1 METIYSIK
9 DLENL
14 TGIKAHTL
22 RVWEK
27 RHQILK
33 PKRSETNI
41 RYYDN
46 DDLKKILNINLLYNS
61 GYKISKIATLGDSE
75 IQLRANT
82 LLKDKNA
89 SDSKEIN
96 ILIQNIIKLDTL
108 EIEKILEEEYQ
119 EKGILKLYKETI
131 TPLLIR
137 IGELWQLN
145 TLNISHE
152 HLFSNIL
159 RKFIIV
165 KTNEVKAEN
174 QLDKSVLIFLTHGEH
189 HEIPIL
195 FYNYFLKFFGWNSIY
210 LGSNVPTEDLRLAI
224 VQKNPD
230 LVFTSMIT
238 NVTGDKFHRKLDT
251 LLEII
256 PEKKLCLSTTK
267 PIKNKDELY
276 PQMNS
281 INNYDD
287 FVKLFKL
294 EN

>member
-9 DLENL
+9 DLENI

-22 RVWEK
+22 RIWEK
-27 RHQILK
+27 RYQILE
-33 PKRSETNI
+33 PKRTETNI
-41 RYYDN
+41 RYYNN
-46 DDLKKILNINLLYNS
+46 DDLKKILNINLLNK
-61 GYKISKIATLGDSE
+61 GGFKISKIASLKDDE
-75 IQLRANT
+75 IKTKANN
-82 LLKDKNA
+82 LLKDKNS

-96 ILIQNIIKLDTL
+96 ALTQSIIKLDTS
-108 EIEKILEEEYQ
+108 EIEKILEKEYQ
-119 EKGILKLYKETI
+119 EKGILRLYKETI

-137 IGELWQLN
+137 MGELWQLS

-152 HLFSNIL
+152 HLFSNTL

-165 KTNEVKAEN
+165 KTNEVKAEK
-174 QLDKSVLIFLTHGEH
+174 QLNKSVLIFLTKGEH

-195 FYNYFLKFFGWNSIY
+195 FYNYFLKSFGWDSIY
-210 LGSNVPTEDLRLAI
+210 LGANVPTEDLRLAI
-224 VQKNPD
+224 IQKNPD
-230 LVFTSMIT
+230 LVFTSMIIH
-238 NVTGDKFHRKLDT
+238 VTGDRFHRNLDS

-281 INNYDD
+281 IINYED
-287 FVKLFKL
+287 FVKLFKI
-294 EN
+294 

>member
-1 METIYSIK
+1 METKYSIK

-22 RVWEK
+22 RIWEK
-27 RHQILK
+27 RYQILE
-33 PKRSETNI
+33 PKRTETNI
-41 RYYDN
+41 RYYNN
-46 DDLKKILNINLLYNS
+46 DDLKKILNINLLNK
-61 GYKISKIATLGDSE
+61 GGFKISKIASLKDDE
-75 IQLRANT
+75 IKTKANN
-82 LLKDKNA
+82 LLKDKNS

-96 ILIQNIIKLDTL
+96 ALTQSIIKLDTS
-108 EIEKILEEEYQ
+108 EIEKILEKEYQ
-119 EKGILKLYKETI
+119 EKGILRLYKETI

-137 IGELWQLN
+137 MGELWQLS

-152 HLFSNIL
+152 HLFSNTL

-165 KTNEVKAEN
+165 KTDEVKAEK
-174 QLDKSVLIFLTHGEH
+174 QLNKSVLIFLTKGEH

-195 FYNYFLKFFGWNSIY
+195 FYNYFLKSFGWDSIY
-210 LGSNVPTEDLRLAI
+210 LGANVPTEDLRLAI
-224 VQKNPD
+224 IQKNPD
-230 LVFTSMIT
+230 LVFTSMIIH
-238 NVTGDKFHRKLDT
+238 VTGDRFHRNLDS

-281 INNYDD
+281 IINYED
-287 FVKLFKL
+287 FVKLFKI
-294 EN
+294 

>member
-22 RVWEK
+22 RIWEK
-27 RHQILK
+27 RYQILE

-46 DDLKKILNINLLYNS
+46 DDLKKILNINLLYQ
-61 GYKISKIATLGDSE
+61 GGFKISKIASFKDEE
-75 IQLRANT
+75 ITTKANN

-89 SDSKEIN
+89 TDSKEIN
-96 ILIQNIIKLDTL
+96 ALIQSIIKLDTN

-119 EKGILKLYKETI
+119 EKGVLRLYQETI
-131 TPLLIR
+131 TPLLVR

-152 HLFSNIL
+152 HLFSNTL

-165 KTNEVKAEN
+165 KTNEVEVEKPLN
-174 QLDKSVLIFLTHGEH
+174 KSVLIFLTKGEH

-195 FYNYFLKFFGWNSIY
+195 FYNYFLKSFGWDSIY
-210 LGSNVPTEDLRLAI
+210 LGANVPTEDLRLAI
-224 VQKNPD
+224 IQKSPD
-230 LVFTSMIT
+230 LVFTSMII
-238 NVTGDKFHRKLDT
+238 NVTGDRFHRKLDS

-256 PEKKLCLSTTK
+256 PENKLCLSTTK
-267 PIKNKDELY
+267 PIKNKDEVY

-281 INNYDD
+281 INTYDD
-287 FVKLFKL
+287 FVKLFKI
-294 EN
+294 

>member
-22 RVWEK
+22 RIWEK
-27 RHQILK
+27 RYQILE

-46 DDLKKILNINLLYNS
+46 DDLKKILNINLLYQA
-61 GYKISKIATLGDSE
+61 GLKISKIASFKDEE
-75 IQLRANT
+75 IKTKANN

-89 SDSKEIN
+89 TDSKEIN
-96 ILIQNIIKLDTL
+96 ALIQSIIKLDTS
-108 EIEKILEEEYQ
+108 EIEKILEEEHQ
-119 EKGILKLYKETI
+119 EKGVLRLYKETI

-152 HLFSNIL
+152 HLFSNTL

-165 KTNEVKAEN
+165 KTNEVEAEK
-174 QLDKSVLIFLTHGEH
+174 QLNKSVLIFLTKGEH

-195 FYNYFLKFFGWNSIY
+195 FYNYFLKSFGWDCIY
-210 LGSNVPTEDLRLAI
+210 LGANVPTEDLRLAVI
-224 VQKNPD
+224 QKSPD
-230 LVFTSMIT
+230 LVFTSMII
-238 NVTGDKFHRKLDT
+238 NVTGDRFHRKLDS

-281 INNYDD
+281 INTYDD
-287 FVKLFKL
+287 FVKLFKI
-294 EN
+294 

>member
-22 RVWEK
+22 RIWEK
-27 RHQILK
+27 RYNILE

-46 DDLKKILNINLLYNS
+46 NDLKKILNINLLYNG
-61 GYKISKIATLGDSE
+61 GYKISKIATLGDDE
-75 IQLRANT
+75 IKSRADTILN
-82 LLKDKNA
+82 DKNA

-96 ILIQNIIKLDTL
+96 ALIQNIIKLDTF
-108 EIEKILEEEYQ
+108 EIEKILEEEYI
-119 EKGILKLYKETI
+119 EKGILRLYVETI

-137 IGELWQLN
+137 LGELWQLN

-152 HLFSNIL
+152 HLFSNTL

-165 KTNEVKAEN
+165 KTDALKPEK
-174 QLDKSVLIFLTHGEH
+174 QLDKSVLIFLTKGEH

-195 FYNYFLKFFGWNSIY
+195 FYNYFLKSFGWNSIY
-210 LGSNVPTEDLRLAI
+210 LGANVPTEDLRLAI

-230 LVFTSMIT
+230 LVFTSMII
-238 NVTGDKFHRKLDT
+238 NVTGDRFHRKLDS

-256 PEKKLCLSTTK
+256 PENKLCLSTTK
-267 PIKNKDELY
+267 PIKNKAEIY

-281 INNYDD
+281 ILNYED
-287 FVKLFKL
+287 FTKLFKL
-294 EN
+294 

>member
-1 METIYSIK
+1 METKYSIK

-22 RVWEK
+22 RIWEK
-27 RHQILK
+27 RYQILE
-33 PKRSETNI
+33 PKRTETNI
-41 RYYDN
+41 RYYNN
-46 DDLKKILNINLLYNS
+46 DDLKKILNINLLNK
-61 GYKISKIATLGDSE
+61 GGFKISKIASLKDDE
-75 IQLRANT
+75 IKTKANN
-82 LLKDKNA
+82 LLKDKNS

-96 ILIQNIIKLDTL
+96 ALTQSIIKLDTS
-108 EIEKILEEEYQ
+108 EIEKILEKEYQ
-119 EKGILKLYKETI
+119 EKGILRLYKETI

-137 IGELWQLN
+137 MGELWQLS

-152 HLFSNIL
+152 HLFSNTL

-165 KTNEVKAEN
+165 KTDEVKAEK
-174 QLDKSVLIFLTHGEH
+174 QLNKSVLIFLTKGEH

-195 FYNYFLKFFGWNSIY
+195 FYSYFLKSFGWDSIY
-210 LGSNVPTEDLRLAI
+210 LGANVPTEDLRLAI
-224 VQKNPD
+224 IQKNPD
-230 LVFTSMIT
+230 LVFTSMIIH
-238 NVTGDKFHRKLDT
+238 VTGDRFHRNLDS

-281 INNYDD
+281 IINYED
-287 FVKLFKL
+287 FVKLFKI
-294 EN
+294 

>member
-22 RVWEK
+22 RIWEK
-27 RHQILK
+27 RYNILE

-46 DDLKKILNINLLYNS
+46 NDLKKILNINLLYNG
-61 GYKISKIATLGDSE
+61 GYKISKIATLGDDE
-75 IQLRANT
+75 IKSRADTILN
-82 LLKDKNA
+82 DKNA

-96 ILIQNIIKLDTL
+96 ALIQNIIKLDTL
-108 EIEKILEEEYQ
+108 EIEKILEEEYI
-119 EKGILKLYKETI
+119 EKGILRLYVETI

-137 IGELWQLN
+137 LGELWQLN

-152 HLFSNIL
+152 HLFSNTL

-165 KTNEVKAEN
+165 KTDALKPEK
-174 QLDKSVLIFLTHGEH
+174 QLDKSVLIFLTKGEH

-195 FYNYFLKFFGWNSIY
+195 FYNYFLKSFGWNSIY
-210 LGSNVPTEDLRLAI
+210 LGANVPTEDLRLAI
-224 VQKNPD
+224 IQKNPD
-230 LVFTSMIT
+230 LVFTSMII
-238 NVTGDKFHRKLDT
+238 NVTGDRFHRKLDS

-256 PEKKLCLSTTK
+256 PENKLCLSTTN
-267 PIKNKDELY
+267 PIKNKAAIY

-281 INNYDD
+281 ILNYED
-287 FVKLFKL
+287 FTKLFKL
-294 EN
+294 

>member
-22 RVWEK
+22 RIWEK
-27 RHQILK
+27 RYQILE

-46 DDLKKILNINLLYNS
+46 DDLKKILNINLLYQ
-61 GYKISKIATLGDSE
+61 GGFKISKIASLKDEE
-75 IQLRANT
+75 ITTRANN
-82 LLKDKNA
+82 LLKNKNA
-89 SDSKEIN
+89 TDSKEIN
-96 ILIQNIIKLDTL
+96 ALIQSIIKLDTS

-119 EKGILKLYKETI
+119 EKGVLRLYQETI
-131 TPLLIR
+131 TPLLVR

-152 HLFSNIL
+152 HLFSNTL

-165 KTNEVKAEN
+165 KTNEVKAEK
-174 QLDKSVLIFLTHGEH
+174 QLNKSVLIFLTKGEH

-195 FYNYFLKFFGWNSIY
+195 FYNYFLKSFGWDSIY
-210 LGSNVPTEDLRLAI
+210 LGANVPTEDLRLAVI
-224 VQKNPD
+224 QKSPD
-230 LVFTSMIT
+230 LVFTSMII
-238 NVTGDKFHRKLDT
+238 NVTGDRFHRKLDS

-256 PEKKLCLSTTK
+256 PENKLCLSTTK
-267 PIKNKDELY
+267 PIKNKDEVY

-287 FVKLFKL
+287 FVKLFKI
-294 EN
+294 

>member
-14 TGIKAHTL
+14 TGIKAHTI
-22 RVWEK
+22 RIWEK
-27 RHQILK
+27 RYQILE
-33 PKRSETNI
+33 PKRSDTNI
-41 RYYDN
+41 RYYDDN
-46 DDLKKILNINLLYNS
+46 DLKKILNINLLYKA
-61 GYKISKIATLGDSE
+61 GYKISKIATLEDADIKSK
-75 IQLRANT
+75 ANN
-82 LLKDKNA
+82 LLQNKNA

-96 ILIQNIIKLDTL
+96 ALIQNIIKLDTT
-108 EIEKILEEEYQ
+108 EIEKILEEEYK
-119 EKGILKLYKETI
+119 EKGILRLYIETI

-152 HLFSNIL
+152 HLFSNTL

-165 KTNEVKAEN
+165 KTSEVKAEK
-174 QLDKSVLIFLTHGEH
+174 QLNKSVLIFLTSGEF

-195 FYNYFLKFFGWNSIY
+195 FYNYFLKSFGWNSIY
-210 LGSNVPTEDLRLAI
+210 LGANVPTEDLRLAI
-224 VQKNPD
+224 IQKNPD
-230 LVFTSMIT
+230 LVFTSMII
-238 NVTGDKFHRKLDT
+238 NVTGEKFHRKLDAI
-251 LLEII
+251 LEII

-281 INNYDD
+281 MNNYND
-287 FVKLFKL
+287 FVKLFKI
-294 EN
+294 

>member
-22 RVWEK
+22 RIWEK
-27 RHQILK
+27 RYQILE

-46 DDLKKILNINLLYNS
+46 DDLKKILNINLLYQ
-61 GYKISKIATLGDSE
+61 GGFKISKIASLKDEE
-75 IQLRANT
+75 ITTRANN
-82 LLKDKNA
+82 LLKNKNA
-89 SDSKEIN
+89 TDSKEIN
-96 ILIQNIIKLDTL
+96 ALIQSIIKLDTS

-119 EKGILKLYKETI
+119 EKGVLRLYQETI
-131 TPLLIR
+131 TPLLVR

-152 HLFSNIL
+152 HLFSNTL
-159 RKFIIV
+159 RKFIII
-165 KTNEVKAEN
+165 KTNEVKAEK
-174 QLDKSVLIFLTHGEH
+174 QLNKSVLIFLTKGEH

-195 FYNYFLKFFGWNSIY
+195 FYNYFLKSFGWDSIY
-210 LGSNVPTEDLRLAI
+210 LGANVPTEDLRLAVI
-224 VQKNPD
+224 QKSPD
-230 LVFTSMIT
+230 LVFTSMII
-238 NVTGDKFHRKLDT
+238 NVTGDRFHRKLDS

-256 PEKKLCLSTTK
+256 PENKLCLSTTK
-267 PIKNKDELY
+267 PIKNKDEVY

-287 FVKLFKL
+287 FVKLFKI
-294 EN
+294 